1 MWHHFARLM
10 VTSLRAR
17 EISWKA
23 RGRRQQEVGRP
34 KWQVVS
40 VQSSDRIMNHV
51 GGFAMASWNFRT
63 HRGANA
69 GLVVCYQTKPKENR
83 ATCVA
88 RCVLCI
94 QKRGDCAV
102 YVADYSTTPKFNR
115 QYERSALSQTPLPSR
130 SPNGGFSSPK
140 NSSKNERSAG
150 STSLLKSKSPT
161 A

>member
-1 MWHHFARLM
+1 
-10 VTSLRAR
+10 
-17 EISWKA
+17 
-23 RGRRQQEVGRP
+23 
-34 KWQVVS
+34 
-40 VQSSDRIMNHV
+40 MNHV
-51 GGFAMASWNFRT
+51 GGFAMASWNFCKL
-63 HRGANA
+63 RGAKA
-69 GLVVCYQTKPKENR
+69 GLVGCYQTKPKENR

-88 RCVLCI
+88 RFVLCI

-102 YVADYSTTPKFNR
+102 YVVDYSSGPKFNR

-140 NSSKNERSAG
+140 NSSKNERSEE